1 MELTLIDY
9 LYLWIVIVATF
20 GTLFKCVIWF
30 SKITIKTQA
39 KKLALNTGVTD
50 VFVRHPNGAI
60 QCVYS
65 DGKFQERVYTTREFA
80 NLFQKS
86 NE

>member
-1 MELTLIDY
+1 MELTFIDY
-9 LYLWIVIVATF
+9 LYVLIVFVATF
-20 GTLFKCVIWF
+20 GSLLKCVIWIN
-30 SKITIKTQA
+30 KITIKTQA
-39 KKLALNTGVTD
+39 KKLALDTGVTD

-65 DGKFQERVYTTREFA
+65 DGKFQERVYTNREFA
-80 NLFQKS
+80 NLFHKS

>member
-1 MELTLIDY
+1 MGLTLIDY

-20 GTLFKCVIWF
+20 GSLFQCVLWIN
-30 SKITIKTQA
+30 KITIKTQA
-39 KKLALNTGVTD
+39 KKLALDTGVTD

-65 DGKFQERVYTTREFA
+65 SGQFQERVYTTREFA
-80 NLFQKS
+80 GLF
-86 NE
+86 E